1 MRVHDAL
8 RKAFIKF
15 NAYADPFTLMEL
27 EPFVLTA
34 MKEGKGGSAARSLID
49 NVRTILVRSED
60 PDPDNRARAIVDY
73 VMRLCDGGC
82 TP

>member
-1 MRVHDAL
+1 MRAHDAL
-8 RKAFIKF
+8 RRAFTKF

-34 MKEGKGGSAARSLID
+34 VKEGENGQAIRSLID
-49 NVRTILVRSED
+49 NVRVILARSDD
-60 PDPDNRARAIVDY
+60 PDPDNRAKAIVEY
-73 VMRLCDGGC
+73 VIRLCGGGC